1 MFAVLDDVYTV
12 ASKESISQV
21 TAHVAKSIKEC
32 AGVQPKLGK
41 FGMWSRHGGAEPPG
55 IDALLNNQPH
65 PAEPIWKRDLPPHRN
80 GLVIL
85 GTPVGTPEF
94 VQSFLD
100 KRLRKQRTFWQKI
113 QQVPDTQAAWLL
125 LLYCAVPRANHLLRF
140 GIESQKPLAPF
151 PATGPDSSVRRGSTI
166 KSFGI
171 PSCRSS
177 ATKIGKTTRT
187 QPSRA

>member
-85 GTPVGTPEF
+85 VTPVGTPEF

-100 KRLRKQRTFWQKI
+100 KRLRS
-113 QQVPDTQAAWLL
+113 
-125 LLYCAVPRANHLLRF
+125 N
-140 GIESQKPLAPF
+140 APF
-151 PATGPDSSVRRGSTI
+151 GRRSNKFRTCRLRGSFFCTAPYYVLTI
-166 KSFGI
+166 CSVPCHRI
-171 PSCRSS
+171 
-177 ATKIGKTTRT
+177 
-187 QPSRA
+187 